1 MFFGG
6 CPGKC
11 AAFVH
16 ENACLLPVLHAVKV
30 ALAVFYQQ
38 KIYLPVFTFIIRCM
52 KVLGRCSLTY
62 FCVAVRLQ
70 PSPCLNFDFFLSF
83 NAYKLTMY
91 QHLQQKYKQMY
102 I

>member
-11 AAFVH
+11 ATFVH

-38 KIYLPVFTFIIRCM
+38 KNIFTGIYLYNPLYEGPGKMLAYLFLRCGSIAALAM
-52 KVLGRCSLTY
+52 
-62 FCVAVRLQ
+62 
-70 PSPCLNFDFFLSF
+70 P
-83 NAYKLTMY
+83 
-91 QHLQQKYKQMY
+91 
-102 I
+102 